1 MPAVSAGH
9 RVGGHA
15 RPRATA
21 MAAAGGGAVAAGA
34 VAHLAPAAVA
44 WRRARNLL
52 MPNLS
57 GVGDPGHV
65 ALTFDDGPDPESTPS
80 FLQILDEL
88 GWKATFFM
96 TGAQVRRHPELAAEV
111 ADRGHELGV
120 HGDVHSSHLRRPSSW
135 TTRDAAASMG
145 LVEAAWGQRPTW
157 FRPPYG
163 ALAASSLVAA
173 RRLGLRTVLWTTWGH
188 DWKRGATPES
198 VAARIQASWWPGATV
213 LLHDSDVTSAPGSW
227 KAALGALPIL
237 AERWAAAGLRVG
249 PLGEHGVGGRRR
261 ADQAS
266 SRLRTLPVALRGS
279 SSMNSTSRGTL

>member
-1 MPAVSAGH
+1 VAPASKVPAVRAGS
-9 RVGGHA
+9 RAVGYAGA
-15 RPRATA
+15 GLAA
-21 MAAAGGGAVAAGA
+21 LFAAGG
-34 VAHLAPAAVA
+34 VAHAAPAAVA

-57 GVGDPGHV
+57 GAGDPGHV

-88 GWKATFFM
+88 GWKATFFL

-111 ADRGHELGV
+111 AGRGHELGV
-120 HGDVHSSHLRRPSSW
+120 HGDVHSNHLLRTTSW
-135 TTRDAAASMG
+135 TTRDAAASLG
-145 LVEAAWGQRPTW
+145 LVEAVWGMRPVW

-173 RRLGLRTVLWTTWGH
+173 RRLGLRTVLWTTWAH
-188 DWKRGATPES
+188 DWKPGATAES
-198 VAARIQASWWPGATV
+198 VVGRVEASWWPGATV
-213 LLHDSDVTSAPGSW
+213 LLHDSDATSAPGSW
-227 KAALGALPIL
+227 KATLGALPVL

-249 PLGEHGVGGRRR
+249 PLGEHGLGAMRS

-266 SRLRTLPVALRGS
+266 SRLSTLPVALRGS
-279 SSMNSTSRGTL
+279 SSRNSTSRGTL